1 MSNKNVKKKLAYVDF
16 HTHVNTKSGDF
27 LREILSEEFEAK
39 NGEFK
44 YSQKPGL
51 GVEVDENKLNEFII
65 EPSL

>member
-1 MSNKNVKKKLAYVDF
+1 MEHSEQGHAVKAA
-16 HTHVNTKSGDF
+16 
-27 LREILSEEFEAK
+27 ILSEEFEAK